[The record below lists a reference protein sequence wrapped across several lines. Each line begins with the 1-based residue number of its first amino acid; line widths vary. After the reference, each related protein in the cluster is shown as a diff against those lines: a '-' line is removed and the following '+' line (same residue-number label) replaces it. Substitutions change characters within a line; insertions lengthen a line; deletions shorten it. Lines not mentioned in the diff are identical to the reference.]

1 MPDKWIT
8 IGKKSEEGKGR
19 RVLLDENGNIVGGNL
34 PKTMQ
39 GKHISNYKNDIKKAH
54 AKLKGEP
61 EPSTISSHEPTPQK
75 RSRTKAAAEA
85 LKTLPNTKPPVAHG
99 NASSLPG
106 NTSKQSEHYS
116 LKNWSKD
123 MAKKLGVKPNALTV
137 GIAMEASLG
146 VTKEEGTGIYNAI
159 NTYLTGGHYKKISQA
174 EMKGEDYNDASKN
187 LSTFI
192 DKSPKWKT
200 TLFRGMS
207 LTPED
212 ISNLTVGSTI
222 DMRGT
227 TSSWTDNDAIAK
239 KFGNYARKHDTRE
252 KKKTVLFECE
262 PGTRSASI
270 AHLSNFPKEQ
280 EVIMHKDQKLVI
292 KEIVKPKSGPM
303 IVKVGPA

>member
-1 MPDKWIT
+1 MPDRWVT

-39 GKHISNYKNDIKKAH
+39 GKHISNYRKDIKNAH
-54 AKLKGEP
+54 AKLKGKTEP
-61 EPSTISSHEPTPQK
+61 PPQK
-75 RSRTKAAAEA
+75 KPRTRAAAEA
-85 LKTLPNTKPPVAHG
+85 LKTLLDTTSAPPVASG

-106 NTSKQSEHYS
+106 NSSKQSEHYS

-123 MAKKLGVKPNALTV
+123 MAKKLGVKPNDLTV

-146 VTKEEGTGIYNAI
+146 VSKEEGTAIFNAI

-174 EMKGEDYNDASKN
+174 EMKGEDYNDASKS

-227 TSSWTDNDAIAK
+227 TSSWTDSDAIAK

-280 EVIMHKDQKLVI
+280 EVIMHKEQKLVI